1 MLWRV
6 LATDPGIIFHAP
18 AAFARDPVGVGAAQA
33 GILDRFMAVDAD
45 MIFGG
50 GLHDAQIM
58 VHHPLAF
65 MPFAMLGAVGIDP
78 LDLAGI
84 GDIAGL
90 HHLLA
95 MVGRPFEGTVE
106 LAVIMAGRS
115 AGFMMADQGDA
126 LGFRIGGKAVGVEIL
141 GRLREVHCIAVA
153 EPVAVPAD
161 IPALDQ
167 HGGDAAGSG
176 EIDVAADIGG
186 GGAMF
191 GAARPAPFAL
201 DHVPPDADELARLD
215 PRNIAQL
222 VRLVQVQDHVVHVEA
237 GGIVGDGDGAPG
249 GGEAGVARHLGRAC
263 PRRQIGAESV
273 ALGTG
278 EIHARIIDQR
288 GLMQGDMSAV
298 GQLHRHHGLGSAD
311 RVERGAVVEI
321 FLAVPFIGGLPPGGA
336 ALREGELGQLLGNV
350 GVMEIGLVGQA
361 VAEGD
366 AIIEQAEGHIHLALE
381 IALLAEDQLQLI
393 MMVADRDPFTPG
405 LGPAGVAARLLAVGE
420 RQVALDLGRVGEHE
434 AQTGIGDQ
442 RLAIALHGVA
452 GAPLAIEADGEGDM
466 AVGRGGPGHHIG
478 ARGGGRERQGNERKS
493 ERGQSRHGNVLK
505 LGRRRR
511 GRMRGRNSSRRCGR
525 STVRPAS
532 GPHRPGARRRD
543 WCRG

>member
-1 MLWRV
+1 
-6 LATDPGIIFHAP
+6 
-18 AAFARDPVGVGAAQA
+18 
-33 GILDRFMAVDAD
+33 MAVDAD

-65 MPFAMLGAVGIDP
+65 MPFAMLRAIGVDP

-106 LAVIMAGRS
+106 LTVIMAGRA

-126 LGFRIGGKAVGVEIL
+126 LGPGIGGKAVCIEIL
-141 GRLREVHCIAVA
+141 GRLREVHFIAIA

-167 HGGDAAGSG
+167 HGGDAAGGG
-176 EIDVAADIGG
+176 EIDIAADIGG

-222 VRLVQVQDHVVHVEA
+222 VGLVQVQDHVIHVEA
-237 GGIVGDGDGAPG
+237 GGVVGDGDGAPG
-249 GGEAGVARHLGRAC
+249 GGEAGVARHLGRAR
-263 PRRQIGAESV
+263 PRRQIGSERI
-273 ALGTG
+273 ALGAG
-278 EIHARIIDQR
+278 EIHAGIIDQR
-288 GLMQGDMSAV
+288 GFMQGDMGAV
-298 GQLHRHHGLGSAD
+298 GQLHRHHRLGGAD

-321 FLAVPFIGGLPPGGA
+321 FLAVPLIGGLPPGRA
-336 ALREGELGQLLGNV
+336 ALREGELGQFLGDV
-350 GVMEIGLVGQA
+350 GVMEIGLIGQA

-366 AIIEQAEGHIHLALE
+366 AIIEQAEGHIHFALE
-381 IALLAEDQLQLI
+381 IALLAEDQRQFI
-393 MMVADRDPFTPG
+393 MMVADPGPFTPG
-405 LGPAGVAARLLAVGE
+405 LGPARVAARLLGIGQH
-420 RQVALDLGRVGEHE
+420 QVALDLGRVGEHE

-442 RLAIALHGVA
+442 RLAIALHGIA
-452 GAPLAIEADGEGDM
+452 RATLAIEADGEGDM
-466 AVGRGGPGHHIG
+466 AVGRGGPGHHIS
-478 ARGGGRERQGNERKS
+478 ARGGGRERQGDEREG

-511 GRMRGRNSSRRCGR
+511 GRMRGRNSSRRWCR

-532 GPHRPGARRRD
+532 GPHRPGARRRGR
-543 WCRG
+543 CRG